1 MAAMK
6 KSWKQSKWRGWMNE
20 ISRFLG
26 SAEDTQKFAADLAK
40 LCVVGDVILLYGEVG
55 AGKTTFARGFI
66 QSFVGVDEEIVS
78 PTFSLVQQYG
88 NIYHCDFYRLKHA
101 SELMEL
107 GLDEA
112 FARGITLIEWAELIE
127 NELPDAL
134 RITLAIEGEGRKME
148 IKGTE
153 KWQNRLK
160 NLE

>member
-1 MAAMK
+1 
-6 KSWKQSKWRGWMNE
+6 
-20 ISRFLG
+20 
-26 SAEDTQKFAADLAK
+26 
-40 LCVVGDVILLYGEVG
+40 
-55 AGKTTFARGFI
+55 
-66 QSFVGVDEEIVS
+66 
-78 PTFSLVQQYG
+78 
-88 NIYHCDFYRLKHA
+88 
-101 SELMEL
+101 MEL